1 MIKPEFVFLVLWGGL
16 LVCAFLWFF
25 AVGWV
30 NASTHKA
37 KRNVKLWNTMLFFFC
52 PISLIVY
59 LPFLIKGKKNIGD
72 NPAQNLELF
81 KHRGEPLLSHQYE
94 EQESLA
100 SVRDLLTQALDNQ
113 STDIHLEPKGD
124 LLSSRFRI
132 DGLLHDGPVFPHRA
146 GLPIVSAFKVLAHI
160 NIAEKRKAQDGSF
173 TAKIAGRTVNFR
185 VSTTSS
191 FYGETMV
198 IRILDSE
205 NGLINL
211 GDLGLLPE
219 NKEKC
224 SGLLSRSHGMI
235 LVVGPSANGKT
246 TTLYAILNEINI
258 GEKNI
263 ISIED
268 PVEYEIPNV
277 TQIPINPKAGVDFA
291 GSLRS
296 ILRQDPDVIMVG
308 EIRDAETAE
317 MAFRSSLTGHLV
329 LSTLHTTEAAG
340 AITRLMDMRLEP
352 YLISSSLIGVLA
364 QRLVR
369 VLCSNCKIPSMSY
382 HPDELSEKGLHLEEE
397 DTLYEPV
404 GCERCRQT
412 GYKSRVGI
420 FELLIMD
427 KEIKDLVSKKAS
439 TEDIFTQAREKGMTT
454 MKEDG
459 WQKVKQG
466 ITTVA
471 EVERVLL

>member
-1 MIKPEFVFLVLWGGL
+1 MIKPEFVFLILWGGL
-16 LVCAFLWFF
+16 LLCAFLWFF
-25 AVGWV
+25 TVGWV
-30 NASTHKA
+30 NASTHKT
-37 KRNVKLWNTMLFFFC
+37 KRNVKLWNTILFFFC

-59 LPFLIKGKKNIGD
+59 LPFFISSKKKIED

-81 KHRGEPLLSHQYE
+81 KQQGEPLLSHQYE

-100 SVRDLLTQALDNQ
+100 SVRSLLTQALDNQ
-113 STDIHLEPKGD
+113 STDIHLEPKGN

-132 DGLLHDGPVFPHRA
+132 DGLLHDGPVFPQRT

-160 NIAEKRKAQDGSF
+160 NIAEKRKPQDGSF
-173 TAKIAGRTVNFR
+173 TAKIKGRTVNFR

-219 NKEKC
+219 DKEKC
-224 SGLLSRSHGMI
+224 SDLLSRSHGMI

-268 PVEYEIPNV
+268 PIEYELPNV

-352 YLISSSLIGVLA
+352 YLISSSLVGVLA

-369 VLCSNCKIPSMSY
+369 VLCSNCKTLSMSY
-382 HPDELSEKGLHLEEE
+382 HPDELSKKGLQLEEE

-404 GCERCRQT
+404 GCEHCRQT
-412 GYKSRVGI
+412 GYRSRVGI
-420 FELLIMD
+420 FELLIVD
-427 KEIKDLVSKKAS
+427 KEIKDLITKRAS
-439 TEDIFTQAREKGMTT
+439 TEDIFTRAREKGMTS